1 MCKSCHACQSGCFLA
16 IDTMQVFLHISGWFP
31 EGCIEVVG
39 NAGNEGEAETGG
51 GR

>member
-1 MCKSCHACQSGCFLA
+1 MSRMPKRVFSGY
-16 IDTMQVFLHISGWFP
+16 IHTMQVFLHISGWFP

-39 NAGNEGEAETGG
+39 NAGNDGEADTGG